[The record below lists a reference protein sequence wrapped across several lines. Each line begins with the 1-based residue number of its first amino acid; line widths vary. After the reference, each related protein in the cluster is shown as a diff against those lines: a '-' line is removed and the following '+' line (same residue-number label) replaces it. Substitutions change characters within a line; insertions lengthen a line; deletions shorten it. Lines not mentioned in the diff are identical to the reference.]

1 MAVYVEIR
9 RDRETEIGFLYLYVA
24 SDGSV
29 GVLEIDRSHGTSR
42 PVEIASGDRDG
53 RTFML
58 AARKLFKHFQAG
70 EFPEG
75 TCWAS

>member
-9 RDRETEIGFLYLYVA
+9 RDRESEKGFLYQYVA
-24 SDGSV
+24 ADGSV
-29 GVLEIDRSHGTSR
+29 GVLELDKSDGSSR
-42 PVEIASGDRDG
+42 PISLASGDQNG
-53 RTFML
+53 RTYML

-70 EFPEG
+70 EFPEK